1 MLVPK
6 LLPSAK
12 FAYVV
17 YNNVYNYCFPNIG
30 LEDHVGQVHARE
42 PFERAYRV
50 GDVLGKGG
58 FGTVYAGIRVRDGK
72 QVAIKHVA
80 RNKVTDWDLVSCAT
94 LLISF
99 IYCMAY
105 YSSLV

>member
-1 MLVPK
+1 ML
-6 LLPSAK
+6 AK
-12 FAYVV
+12 HYTIQDHYIISQKTVV
-17 YNNVYNYCFPNIG
+17 LNPIVIFSGI
-30 LEDHVGQVHARE
+30 EDHVGQIHARE

-80 RNKVTDWDLVSCAT
+80 RNKVTDWDLVS
-94 LLISF
+94 F
-99 IYCMAY
+99 IQH
-105 YSSLV
+105 

>member
-1 MLVPK
+1 M
-6 LLPSAK
+6 
-12 FAYVV
+12 
-17 YNNVYNYCFPNIG
+17 
-30 LEDHVGQVHARE
+30 GQIHARE

-80 RNKVTDWDLVSCAT
+80 RNKVTDWDLVSFQQNSMKY
-94 LLISF
+94 LLLTHLDQIVVTTF
-99 IYCMAY
+99 N
-105 YSSLV
+105 

>member
-1 MLVPK
+1 M
-6 LLPSAK
+6 
-12 FAYVV
+12 AYKSVEVV
-17 YNNVYNYCFPNIG
+17 EFNHFVYFSGI
-30 LEDHVGQVHARE
+30 EDHVNQIHARE

-80 RNKVTDWDLVSCAT
+80 RNKVTDWDLVR
-94 LLISF
+94 F
-99 IYCMAY
+99 IQHK
-105 YSSLV
+105 

>member
-1 MLVPK
+1 MLAKHYTIQDHYIISWKTVVPN
-6 LLPSAK
+6 SI
-12 FAYVV
+12 FI
-17 YNNVYNYCFPNIG
+17 FSGI
-30 LEDHVGQVHARE
+30 EDHVGQIHARE

-80 RNKVTDWDLVSCAT
+80 RNKVTDWDLVSVKEYNK
-94 LLISF
+94 F
-99 IYCMAY
+99 
-105 YSSLV
+105 

>member
-1 MLVPK
+1 MFK
-6 LLPSAK
+6 SQ
-12 FAYVV
+12 
-17 YNNVYNYCFPNIG
+17 NVIISCIFPGI
-30 LEDHVGQVHARE
+30 EDHVNQIHARE

-80 RNKVTDWDLVSCAT
+80 RNKVTDWDLVSFKEYNKFSNAES
-94 LLISF
+94 I
-99 IYCMAY
+99 
-105 YSSLV
+105 

>member
-1 MLVPK
+1 MIIYSGFNQYAFCLG
-6 LLPSAK
+6 
-12 FAYVV
+12 
-17 YNNVYNYCFPNIG
+17 I
-30 LEDHVGQVHARE
+30 EDHVSQIHARE

-80 RNKVTDWDLVSCAT
+80 RNKVTDWDLVSLYHEIL
-94 LLISF
+94 LLIIRIIYLKVATAMISNNSF
-99 IYCMAY
+99 
-105 YSSLV
+105 YS

>member
-1 MLVPK
+1 MGQ
-6 LLPSAK
+6 
-12 FAYVV
+12 
-17 YNNVYNYCFPNIG
+17 I
-30 LEDHVGQVHARE
+30 HVRE

-80 RNKVTDWDLVSCAT
+80 RNKVTDWDLVSFQQNSMKY
-94 LLISF
+94 LLLTHFRPNCSNNI
-99 IYCMAY
+99 
-105 YSSLV
+105 

>member
-1 MLVPK
+1 MAK
-6 LLPSAK
+6 LYTIQDIIK
-12 FAYVV
+12 
-17 YNNVYNYCFPNIG
+17 NCNYSFYFIFSG
-30 LEDHVGQVHARE
+30 IEDHVGQIHARE

-80 RNKVTDWDLVSCAT
+80 RNKVTDWDLVS
-94 LLISF
+94 F
-99 IYCMAY
+99 IHFE
-105 YSSLV
+105 

>member
-1 MLVPK
+1 MIIYSGFNQYAFCLG
-6 LLPSAK
+6 
-12 FAYVV
+12 
-17 YNNVYNYCFPNIG
+17 I
-30 LEDHVGQVHARE
+30 EDHVSQIHARE

-80 RNKVTDWDLVSCAT
+80 RNKVTDWDLVSFYHE
-94 LLISF
+94 I
-99 IYCMAY
+99 
-105 YSSLV
+105 

>member
-1 MLVPK
+1 MGN
-6 LLPSAK
+6 SMCTNC
-12 FAYVV
+12 YQ
-17 YNNVYNYCFPNIG
+17 NIG
-30 LEDHVGQVHARE
+30 LEDHAGQIQTSE

-80 RNKVTDWDLVSCAT
+80 RNKVTDWDLVSFVK
-94 LLISF
+94 LLIAFFCCISYKVLIMGF
-99 IYCMAY
+99 K
-105 YSSLV
+105 

>member
-1 MLVPK
+1 M
-6 LLPSAK
+6 
-12 FAYVV
+12 
-17 YNNVYNYCFPNIG
+17 
-30 LEDHVGQVHARE
+30 GQIHARE

-80 RNKVTDWDLVSCAT
+80 RNKVTDWDLVSFQQNSMKY
-94 LLISF
+94 LLLTQTNCSNNI
-99 IYCMAY
+99 
-105 YSSLV
+105 

>member
-1 MLVPK
+1 M
-6 LLPSAK
+6 
-12 FAYVV
+12 
-17 YNNVYNYCFPNIG
+17 
-30 LEDHVGQVHARE
+30 GQIHARE

-80 RNKVTDWDLVSCAT
+80 RNKVTDWDLVSLKEYNKFSNT
-94 LLISF
+94 QVLYIIIISVEHL
-99 IYCMAY
+99 
-105 YSSLV
+105 YS